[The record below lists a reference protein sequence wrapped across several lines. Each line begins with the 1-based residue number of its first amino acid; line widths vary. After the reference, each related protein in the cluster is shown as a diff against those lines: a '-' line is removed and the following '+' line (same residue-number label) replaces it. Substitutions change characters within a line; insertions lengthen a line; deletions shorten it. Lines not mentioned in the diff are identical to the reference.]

1 MSTRITTF
9 SERLKQGMK
18 EKGLKAADLSRLSG
32 VSESMISSYRSGRFE
47 AAQTNL
53 QKLAETMDVSIPWL
67 MGYDVPMG
75 RYRLPVPQGKIDGI
89 AAKLERL
96 TENQLSIIEQLVDN
110 FLNGGVSE

>member
-1 MSTRITTF
+1 MSTRMTTF

-18 EKGLKAADLSRLSG
+18 EKGLKAADLSRMSG

-47 AAQTNL
+47 ATQTNL
-53 QKLAETMDVSIPWL
+53 QKLAETLDVSIPWL

-75 RYRLPVPQGKIDGI
+75 YYSLPAPRHKVDRI

-96 TENQLSIIEQLVDN
+96 TESQLDIIEQITEN
-110 FLNGGVSE
+110 FLGGVDK